1 MSEQPPGGV
10 REPTAPEAR
19 PDLTVLVV
27 EDEPIAAAAHT
38 AYVRRV
44 PGFTVVGAVHTGRDA
59 LRLLATES
67 VDLVLLDMH
76 LPDGHGL
83 DVVRA
88 MRSQGLLADVVA
100 VTSARDLE
108 VVRAAVSLGV
118 VQYLLKPFV
127 FAMLRDRL
135 EGYRAFRDRTGG
147 QEVVATQGDVDAVMA
162 GVRHTGANPLPKG
175 LAEDVWGRVLGAVRD
190 RGAASASEVG
200 DAVGVARV
208 TARRYLEHLAESG
221 LATRASRHTGNGRP
235 EVEYRW
241 KPPA

>member
-1 MSEQPPGGV
+1 M
-10 REPTAPEAR
+10 
-19 PDLTVLVV
+19 

-44 PGFTVVGAVHTGRDA
+44 PGFTVVGVVHTGRDA
-59 LRLLATES
+59 LRTIATET

-88 MRSQGLLADVVA
+88 MRARGHLADVVA

-108 VVRAAVSLGV
+108 VVRSAVSLGV

-127 FAMLRDRL
+127 FATLRERL
-135 EGYRAFRDRTGG
+135 EGYRDFRERTGG
-147 QEVVATQGDVDAVMA
+147 QEQVATQGEVDRVMA
-162 GVRHTGANPLPKG
+162 GVRHAASNPLPKG
-175 LAEDVWGRVLGAVRD
+175 LAEDVWGRVLETLRE
-190 RGAASASEVG
+190 RGAASAAEV
-200 DAVGVARV
+200 AETVGVARV

-221 LATRASRHTGNGRP
+221 LATRHSRHSGNGRP

-241 KPPA
+241 NPVG